1 MAINMKEFL
10 EDAQAGRAK
19 ALEIAQKEGLTPEE
33 AAQRTHVFDMTADIV
48 SKLNKQRTG
57 GKHFSIKETI
67 MTPDVVDLVPRII
80 ESKMIEAEDTQS
92 VISPFFTKIQAG
104 QTSGTVVVPIIGEL
118 QAHEVAEGGAYNDEA
133 VEINTMEYSS
143 IEIRP
148 KKIGLKVT
156 LSEEVIMD
164 SYWDIMEANLSRIGG
179 AMARYKDEWCAREFS
194 EHGHTVFN
202 NALAAQQPDAAT
214 TGLGEDA
221 MPNGT
226 LSVEDFM
233 SMCLTLMANDKTP
246 TDVIMHP
253 LCWLVFARNA
263 MVGQGLTFGAMGAM
277 NVHPFGTT
285 QGTGGFA
292 GLSNNM
298 GPQKFVLNEAQAAFN
313 LPMPINVILSPRVKF
328 DKANKTFD
336 MYVIDRNNIGAIVQR
351 EDLSVEK
358 WTNPETDI
366 RIIKAKERYGIG
378 IMDNGKG
385 IAVAKNISAL
395 PSYPRPSV
403 VRVQEA

>member
-1 MAINMKEFL
+1 MAINIKEFL
-10 EDAQAGRAK
+10 EDVNVKRSAAVETAK
-19 ALEIAQKEGLTPEE
+19 KEGLSPEQITE
-33 AAQRTHVFDMTADIV
+33 SVKKYDMMKDMV
-48 SKLNKQRTG
+48 GKLNKQNLSD
-57 GKHFSIKETI
+57 KHFSIKETI
-67 MTPDVVDLVPRII
+67 MTTDVVDLVPRII

-92 VISPFFTKIQAG
+92 VISPFFTKVQAG
-104 QTSGTVVVPIIGEL
+104 NTNGTVVVPIIGEL

-133 VEINTMEYSS
+133 VEINTLEYNS
-143 IEIRP
+143 IEVRP

-194 EHGHTVFN
+194 EHGHVVFD
-202 NALAAQQPDAAT
+202 NALAAQNPDAAT
-214 TGLGEDA
+214 TGLGEDSL
-221 MPNGT
+221 PNNT

-233 SMCLTLMANDKTP
+233 SMCLALMANDKTP

-277 NVHPFGTT
+277 NVNPFGTT

-298 GPQKFVLNEAQAAFN
+298 GPQQFVLNESQARFN

-328 DKANKTFD
+328 DKQNKTFD

-358 WTNPETDI
+358 WTNPEIDV

-385 IAVAKNISAL
+385 IAVAKNISAM
-395 PSYPRPSV
+395 PSYPRPTV
-403 VRVQEA
+403 VRVTE

>member
-1 MAINMKEFL
+1 MAINIKEFL
-10 EDAQAGRAK
+10 EDVNTKRSAAVEAAK
-19 ALEIAQKEGLTPEE
+19 KEGLSPEKITE
-33 AAQRTHVFDMTADIV
+33 SVKKYDMMKDMV
-48 SKLNKQRTG
+48 GKLNKQNLSD
-57 GKHFSIKETI
+57 KHFSIKETI
-67 MTPDVVDLVPRII
+67 MTTDVVDLVPRII

-92 VISPFFTKIQAG
+92 VISPFFTKVQAG
-104 QTSGTVVVPIIGEL
+104 NTNGTVVVPIIGEL

-133 VEINTMEYSS
+133 VEINTLEYNS
-143 IEIRP
+143 IEVRP

-194 EHGHTVFN
+194 EHGHVVFD
-202 NALAAQQPDAAT
+202 NALAAQNPDAAT
-214 TGLGEDA
+214 TGLGEDSL
-221 MPNGT
+221 PNNT

-233 SMCLTLMANDKTP
+233 SMCLALMANDKTP

-263 MVGQGLTFGAMGAM
+263 MVGQGLTFGALGAM
-277 NVHPFGTT
+277 NVNPFGTT

-298 GPQKFVLNEAQAAFN
+298 GPQQFVLNESQARFN

-328 DKANKTFD
+328 DKQNKTFD

-358 WTNPETDI
+358 WTNPEIDV

-385 IAVAKNISAL
+385 IAVAKNISAM
-395 PSYPRPSV
+395 PSYPRPTV
-403 VRVQEA
+403 VRVTE

>member
-1 MAINMKEFL
+1 MAINIKEFL
-10 EDAQAGRAK
+10 EDVNTKRSAAVEAAK
-19 ALEIAQKEGLTPEE
+19 KEGLSPEKITE
-33 AAQRTHVFDMTADIV
+33 SVKKYDMMKDMV
-48 SKLNKQRTG
+48 GKLNKQNLSD
-57 GKHFSIKETI
+57 KHFSIKETI
-67 MTPDVVDLVPRII
+67 MTTDVVDLVPRII

-92 VISPFFTKIQAG
+92 VMSPFFSKVQAG
-104 QTSGTVVVPIIGEL
+104 NTNGTVVVPIIGEL
-118 QAHEVAEGGAYNDEA
+118 QAHEVADVGAYNDEA
-133 VEINTMEYSS
+133 VEINTLEYNS
-143 IEIRP
+143 IEVRP

-194 EHGHTVFN
+194 EHGHVVFD
-202 NALAAQQPDAAT
+202 NALAAQNPDAAT
-214 TGLGEDA
+214 TGLGEDSL
-221 MPNGT
+221 PNNT

-233 SMCLTLMANDKTP
+233 SMCLALMANDKTP

-277 NVHPFGTT
+277 NVNPFGTT

-298 GPQKFVLNEAQAAFN
+298 GPQQFVLNESQARFN

-328 DKANKTFD
+328 DKQNKTFD

-358 WTNPETDI
+358 WTNPEIDV

-385 IAVAKNISAL
+385 IAVAKNISAM
-395 PSYPRPSV
+395 PSYPRPTV
-403 VRVQEA
+403 VRVTE

>member
-1 MAINMKEFL
+1 MAINIKEFL
-10 EDAQAGRAK
+10 EDVNTKRSAAVEAAK
-19 ALEIAQKEGLTPEE
+19 KEGLSPEKITE
-33 AAQRTHVFDMTADIV
+33 SVKKYDMMKDMV
-48 SKLNKQRTG
+48 GKLNKQNLSD
-57 GKHFSIKETI
+57 KHFSIKETI
-67 MTPDVVDLVPRII
+67 MITDVVDLVPRII

-92 VISPFFTKIQAG
+92 VISPFFTKVQAG
-104 QTSGTVVVPIIGEL
+104 NTNGTVVVPIIGEL
-118 QAHEVAEGGAYNDEA
+118 QAHEVAEGGAYNEEA
-133 VEINTMEYSS
+133 VEINTLEYNS
-143 IEIRP
+143 IEVRP

-194 EHGHTVFN
+194 EHGHVVFD
-202 NALAAQQPDAAT
+202 NALAAQNPDAAT
-214 TGLGEDA
+214 TGLGEDSL
-221 MPNGT
+221 PNNT

-233 SMCLTLMANDKTP
+233 SMCLALMANDKTP

-277 NVHPFGTT
+277 NVNPFGTT

-298 GPQKFVLNEAQAAFN
+298 GPQQFVLNESQARFN

-328 DKANKTFD
+328 DKQNKTFD

-358 WTNPETDI
+358 WTNPEIDV

-385 IAVAKNISAL
+385 IAVAKNISAM
-395 PSYPRPSV
+395 PSYPRPTV
-403 VRVQEA
+403 VRVTE

>member
-1 MAINMKEFL
+1 MAINIKEFL
-10 EDAQAGRAK
+10 EDVNTKRSAAVEAAK
-19 ALEIAQKEGLTPEE
+19 KEGLSPEKITE
-33 AAQRTHVFDMTADIV
+33 SVKKYDMMKDMV
-48 SKLNKQRTG
+48 GKLNKQNLSD
-57 GKHFSIKETI
+57 KHFSIKETI
-67 MTPDVVDLVPRII
+67 MTTDVVDLVPRII

-92 VISPFFTKIQAG
+92 VISPFFTKVQAG
-104 QTSGTVVVPIIGEL
+104 NTNGTVVVPIIGEL

-133 VEINTMEYSS
+133 VEINTLEYNS
-143 IEIRP
+143 IEVRP

-194 EHGHTVFN
+194 EHGHVVFD
-202 NALAAQQPDAAT
+202 NALAAQNPDAAT
-214 TGLGEDA
+214 TGLGEDSL
-221 MPNGT
+221 PNNT

-233 SMCLTLMANDKTP
+233 SMCLALMANDKTP

-277 NVHPFGTT
+277 NVNPFGTT
-285 QGTGGFA
+285 QGTAGFA

-298 GPQKFVLNEAQAAFN
+298 GPQQFVLNESQARFN

-328 DKANKTFD
+328 DKQNKTFD

-358 WTNPETDI
+358 WTNPEIDV

-385 IAVAKNISAL
+385 IAVAKNISAM
-395 PSYPRPSV
+395 PSYPRPTV
-403 VRVQEA
+403 VRVTE

>member
-1 MAINMKEFL
+1 MAINIKEFL
-10 EDAQAGRAK
+10 EDVNTKRSAAVEAAK
-19 ALEIAQKEGLTPEE
+19 KEGLSPEKITE
-33 AAQRTHVFDMTADIV
+33 SVKKYDMMKDMV
-48 SKLNKQRTG
+48 GKLNKQNLSD
-57 GKHFSIKETI
+57 KHFSIKETI
-67 MTPDVVDLVPRII
+67 MTTDVVDLVPRII

-92 VISPFFTKIQAG
+92 VISPFFTKVQAG
-104 QTSGTVVVPIIGEL
+104 NTNGTVVVPIIGEL

-133 VEINTMEYSS
+133 VEINTLEYNS
-143 IEIRP
+143 IEVRP

-194 EHGHTVFN
+194 EHGHVVFD
-202 NALAAQQPDAAT
+202 NALAAQNPDAAT
-214 TGLGEDA
+214 TGLGEDSL
-221 MPNGT
+221 PNNT

-233 SMCLTLMANDKTP
+233 SMCLALMANDKTP

-277 NVHPFGTT
+277 NVNPFGTT

-298 GPQKFVLNEAQAAFN
+298 GPQQFVLNESQARFN
-313 LPMPINVILSPRVKF
+313 LPIPINVILSPRVKF
-328 DKANKTFD
+328 DKQNKTFD

-358 WTNPETDI
+358 WTNPEIDV

-385 IAVAKNISAL
+385 IAVAKNISAM
-395 PSYPRPSV
+395 PSYPRPTV
-403 VRVQEA
+403 VRVTE

>member
-1 MAINMKEFL
+1 MAINIKEFL
-10 EDAQAGRAK
+10 EDVNTKRSAAVEAAK
-19 ALEIAQKEGLTPEE
+19 KEGLSPEKITE
-33 AAQRTHVFDMTADIV
+33 SVKKYDMMKDMV
-48 SKLNKQRTG
+48 GKLNKQNLSD
-57 GKHFSIKETI
+57 KHFSIKETI
-67 MTPDVVDLVPRII
+67 MTTDVVDLVPRII

-92 VISPFFTKIQAG
+92 VISPFFTKVQAG
-104 QTSGTVVVPIIGEL
+104 NTNGTVVVPIIGEL
-118 QAHEVAEGGAYNDEA
+118 QAHEVAEGGTYNDEA
-133 VEINTMEYSS
+133 VEINTLEYNS
-143 IEIRP
+143 IEVRP

-194 EHGHTVFN
+194 EHGHVVFD
-202 NALAAQQPDAAT
+202 NALAAQNPDAAT
-214 TGLGEDA
+214 TGLGEDSL
-221 MPNGT
+221 PNNT

-233 SMCLTLMANDKTP
+233 SMCLALMANDKTP

-263 MVGQGLTFGAMGAM
+263 MVGQGLTFGAMGAR
-277 NVHPFGTT
+277 NVNPFGTT

-298 GPQKFVLNEAQAAFN
+298 GPQQFVLNESQARFN

-328 DKANKTFD
+328 DKQNKTFD

-358 WTNPETDI
+358 WTNPEIDV

-385 IAVAKNISAL
+385 IAVAKNISAM
-395 PSYPRPSV
+395 PSYPRPTV
-403 VRVQEA
+403 VRVTE

>member
-1 MAINMKEFL
+1 MAINIKEFL
-10 EDAQAGRAK
+10 EDVNVKRSAAV
-19 ALEIAQKEGLTPEE
+19 EIAKKEGLSPEQITE
-33 AAQRTHVFDMTADIV
+33 SVKKYDMMKDMV
-48 SKLNKQRTG
+48 GKLNKQNLSD
-57 GKHFSIKETI
+57 KHFSIKETI
-67 MTPDVVDLVPRII
+67 MTTDVVDLVPRII

-92 VISPFFTKIQAG
+92 VISPFFTKVQAG
-104 QTSGTVVVPIIGEL
+104 NTNGTVVVPIIGEL

-133 VEINTMEYSS
+133 VEINTLEYNS
-143 IEIRP
+143 IEVRP

-194 EHGHTVFN
+194 EHGHIVFD
-202 NALAAQQPDAAT
+202 NALASQNPDAAT
-214 TGLGEDA
+214 TGLGEDSL
-221 MPNGT
+221 PNNT

-233 SMCLTLMANDKTP
+233 SMCLALMANDKTP

-277 NVHPFGTT
+277 NVNPFGTT

-298 GPQKFVLNEAQAAFN
+298 GPQQFVLNESQARFN

-358 WTNPETDI
+358 WTNPEIDV

-385 IAVAKNISAL
+385 IAVAKNISAM
-395 PSYPRPSV
+395 PSYPRPTV
-403 VRVQEA
+403 VRVTE

>member
-1 MAINMKEFL
+1 MAINIKEFL
-10 EDAQAGRAK
+10 EDVNTKRSAAVEAAK
-19 ALEIAQKEGLTPEE
+19 KEGLSPEKITE
-33 AAQRTHVFDMTADIV
+33 SVKKYDMMKDMV
-48 SKLNKQRTG
+48 GKLNKQNLSD
-57 GKHFSIKETI
+57 KHFSIKETI
-67 MTPDVVDLVPRII
+67 MTTDVVDLVPRII

-92 VISPFFTKIQAG
+92 VISPFFTKVQAG
-104 QTSGTVVVPIIGEL
+104 NTNGTVVVPIIGEL

-133 VEINTMEYSS
+133 IEINTLEYNS
-143 IEIRP
+143 IEVRP

-194 EHGHTVFN
+194 EHGNVVFDN
-202 NALAAQQPDAAT
+202 VLAAQKPDAAT
-214 TGLGEDA
+214 TGLGEDSL
-221 MPNGT
+221 PNNT

-233 SMCLTLMANDKTP
+233 SMCLALMANDKTP

-277 NVHPFGTT
+277 NVNPFGTT

-298 GPQKFVLNEAQAAFN
+298 GPQQFVLDESQARFN

-328 DKANKTFD
+328 DKQNQTFD

-358 WTNPETDI
+358 WTNPEIDV

-385 IAVAKNISAL
+385 IAVAKNISAM
-395 PSYPRPSV
+395 PSYPRPTV
-403 VRVQEA
+403 VRVTE

>member
-1 MAINMKEFL
+1 MAINIKEFL
-10 EDAQAGRAK
+10 EDVNTKRSAAVEAAK
-19 ALEIAQKEGLTPEE
+19 KEGLSPEKITE
-33 AAQRTHVFDMTADIV
+33 SVRKYDMMKDMV
-48 SKLNKQRTG
+48 GKLNKQNLSD
-57 GKHFSIKETI
+57 KHFSIKETI
-67 MTPDVVDLVPRII
+67 MTTDVVDLVPRII

-92 VISPFFTKIQAG
+92 VISPFFTKVQAG
-104 QTSGTVVVPIIGEL
+104 NTNGTVVVPIIGEL

-133 VEINTMEYSS
+133 VEINTLEYNS
-143 IEIRP
+143 IEVRP

-194 EHGHTVFN
+194 EHGHIVFD
-202 NALAAQQPDAAT
+202 NALAAQNPDAAT
-214 TGLGEDA
+214 TGLGEDSL
-221 MPNGT
+221 PNNT

-233 SMCLTLMANDKTP
+233 SMCLALMANDKTP

-277 NVHPFGTT
+277 NVNPFGTT

-298 GPQKFVLNEAQAAFN
+298 GPQQFVLNESQARFN

-328 DKANKTFD
+328 DKQNKTFD

-358 WTNPETDI
+358 WTNPEIDV

-385 IAVAKNISAL
+385 IAVAKNISAM
-395 PSYPRPSV
+395 PSYPRPTV
-403 VRVQEA
+403 VRVTE

>member
-1 MAINMKEFL
+1 MAINIKEFL
-10 EDAQAGRAK
+10 EDVNTKRSAAVEAAK
-19 ALEIAQKEGLTPEE
+19 KEGLSPEKITE
-33 AAQRTHVFDMTADIV
+33 SVKKYDMMKDMV
-48 SKLNKQRTG
+48 GKLNKQNLSD
-57 GKHFSIKETI
+57 KHFSIKETI
-67 MTPDVVDLVPRII
+67 MTTDVVDLVPRII

-92 VISPFFTKIQAG
+92 VISPFFTKVQAG
-104 QTSGTVVVPIIGEL
+104 NTNGTVVVPIIGEL

-133 VEINTMEYSS
+133 VEINTLEYNS
-143 IEIRP
+143 IEVRP

-194 EHGHTVFN
+194 EHGHVVFDN
-202 NALAAQQPDAAT
+202 VLAAQNPDAAT
-214 TGLGEDA
+214 TGLGEDSL
-221 MPNGT
+221 PNNT

-233 SMCLTLMANDKTP
+233 SMCLALMANDKTP

-277 NVHPFGTT
+277 NVNPFGTT

-298 GPQKFVLNEAQAAFN
+298 GPQQFVLNESQARFN

-328 DKANKTFD
+328 DKQNKTFD

-358 WTNPETDI
+358 WTNPEIDV

-385 IAVAKNISAL
+385 IAVAKNISAM
-395 PSYPRPSV
+395 PSYPRPTV
-403 VRVQEA
+403 VRVTE

>member
-1 MAINMKEFL
+1 MAINIKEFL
-10 EDAQAGRAK
+10 EDVNTKRSAAVEAAK
-19 ALEIAQKEGLTPEE
+19 KEGLSPEKITE
-33 AAQRTHVFDMTADIV
+33 SVKKYDMMKDMV
-48 SKLNKQRTG
+48 GKLNKQNLSD
-57 GKHFSIKETI
+57 KHFSIKETI
-67 MTPDVVDLVPRII
+67 MSTDIVDLVPRII

-92 VISPFFTKIQAG
+92 VISPFFTKVQAG
-104 QTSGTVVVPIIGEL
+104 NTNGTVVVPIIGEL

-133 VEINTMEYSS
+133 VEINTLEYNS

-194 EHGHTVFN
+194 EHGHVVFD
-202 NALAAQQPDAAT
+202 NALAAQNPDAAT
-214 TGLGEDA
+214 TGLGEDSL
-221 MPNGT
+221 PNNT

-233 SMCLTLMANDKTP
+233 SMCLALMANDKTP

-277 NVHPFGTT
+277 NVNPFGTT

-298 GPQKFVLNEAQAAFN
+298 GPQQFVLNESQARFN
-313 LPMPINVILSPRVKF
+313 LPMPINIILSPRVKF
-328 DKANKTFD
+328 DKQNKTFD

-351 EDLSVEK
+351 EDLSLEK
-358 WTNPETDI
+358 WTNPEIDV

-385 IAVAKNISAL
+385 IAVAKNISAM
-395 PSYPRPSV
+395 PSYPRPTV
-403 VRVQEA
+403 VRVTE

>member
-1 MAINMKEFL
+1 MAINIKEFL
-10 EDAQAGRAK
+10 EDVNTKRSAAVEAAK
-19 ALEIAQKEGLTPEE
+19 KEGLSPEKITE
-33 AAQRTHVFDMTADIV
+33 SVKKYDMMKDMV
-48 SKLNKQRTG
+48 GKLNKQNLSD
-57 GKHFSIKETI
+57 KHFSIKETI
-67 MTPDVVDLVPRII
+67 MTTDVVNLVPRII

-92 VISPFFTKIQAG
+92 VISPFFTKVQAG
-104 QTSGTVVVPIIGEL
+104 NTNGTVVVPIIGEL

-133 VEINTMEYSS
+133 VEINTLEYNS
-143 IEIRP
+143 IEVRP

-179 AMARYKDEWCAREFS
+179 DMARYKDEGCARECT
-194 EHGHTVFN
+194 EHGHVVFD
-202 NALAAQQPDAAT
+202 NALAAQNPDAAT
-214 TGLGEDA
+214 TGLGEDSL
-221 MPNGT
+221 PNNT

-233 SMCLTLMANDKTP
+233 SMCLALMANDKTP

-277 NVHPFGTT
+277 NVNPFGTT

-298 GPQKFVLNEAQAAFN
+298 GPQQFVLNESQARFN

-328 DKANKTFD
+328 DKQNKTFD

-358 WTNPETDI
+358 WTNPEIDV

-385 IAVAKNISAL
+385 IAVAKNISAM
-395 PSYPRPSV
+395 PSYPRPTV
-403 VRVQEA
+403 VRVTE

>member
-1 MAINMKEFL
+1 MAINIKEFL
-10 EDAQAGRAK
+10 EDVNTKRSAAVEAAK
-19 ALEIAQKEGLTPEE
+19 KEGLSPEKITE
-33 AAQRTHVFDMTADIV
+33 SVKKYDMMKDMV
-48 SKLNKQRTG
+48 GKLNKQNLSD
-57 GKHFSIKETI
+57 KHFSIKETI
-67 MTPDVVDLVPRII
+67 MTTDVVDLVPRII

-92 VISPFFTKIQAG
+92 VISPFFTKVQAG
-104 QTSGTVVVPIIGEL
+104 NTNGTVVVPIIGEL

-133 VEINTMEYSS
+133 VEINTLEYNS
-143 IEIRP
+143 IEVRP

-194 EHGHTVFN
+194 EHGHVVFD
-202 NALAAQQPDAAT
+202 NALAAQNPDAVT
-214 TGLGEDA
+214 TGLGEDSL
-221 MPNGT
+221 PNNT

-233 SMCLTLMANDKTP
+233 SMCLALMANDKTP

-277 NVHPFGTT
+277 NVNPFGTT

-298 GPQKFVLNEAQAAFN
+298 GPQQFVLNESQARFN

-328 DKANKTFD
+328 DKQNKTFD

-358 WTNPETDI
+358 WTNPEIDV

-385 IAVAKNISAL
+385 IAVAKNISAM
-395 PSYPRPSV
+395 PSYPRPTV
-403 VRVQEA
+403 VRVTE

>member
-1 MAINMKEFL
+1 MAINIKEFL
-10 EDAQAGRAK
+10 EDVNTKRSAAVEAAK
-19 ALEIAQKEGLTPEE
+19 KEGLSPEKITE
-33 AAQRTHVFDMTADIV
+33 SVRKYDMMKDMV
-48 SKLNKQRTG
+48 GKLNKQNLSD
-57 GKHFSIKETI
+57 KHFSIKETI
-67 MTPDVVDLVPRII
+67 MTTDVVDLVPRII

-92 VISPFFTKIQAG
+92 VISPFFTKVQAG
-104 QTSGTVVVPIIGEL
+104 NTNGTVVVPIIGEL

-133 VEINTMEYSS
+133 VEINTLEYNS
-143 IEIRP
+143 IEVRP

-194 EHGHTVFN
+194 EHGHIVFD
-202 NALAAQQPDAAT
+202 NALAAQNPDAAT
-214 TGLGEDA
+214 TGLGEDSL
-221 MPNGT
+221 PNNT

-233 SMCLTLMANDKTP
+233 SMCLALMANDKTP

-277 NVHPFGTT
+277 NVNPFGTT

-298 GPQKFVLNEAQAAFN
+298 GPQQFVLNESQARFN

-328 DKANKTFD
+328 DKQNKTFD

-358 WTNPETDI
+358 WTNPEIDV

-385 IAVAKNISAL
+385 IAVAKNISAM
-395 PSYPRPSV
+395 PSFPRPTV
-403 VRVQEA
+403 VRVTE

>member
-1 MAINMKEFL
+1 MAINIKEFL
-10 EDAQAGRAK
+10 EDINTKRSAAVEAAK
-19 ALEIAQKEGLTPEE
+19 KEGLSPEKITE
-33 AAQRTHVFDMTADIV
+33 SVKKYDMMKDMV
-48 SKLNKQRTG
+48 GKLNKQNLSD
-57 GKHFSIKETI
+57 KHFSIKETI
-67 MTPDVVDLVPRII
+67 MTTDVVDLVRRVI

-92 VISPFFTKIQAG
+92 VISPFFTKVQAG
-104 QTSGTVVVPIIGEL
+104 NTNGTVVVPIIGEL

-133 VEINTMEYSS
+133 VEINTLEYNS
-143 IEIRP
+143 IEVRP

-194 EHGHTVFN
+194 EHGHVVFD
-202 NALAAQQPDAAT
+202 NALAAQNPDAAT
-214 TGLGEDA
+214 TGLGEDSL
-221 MPNGT
+221 PNNT

-233 SMCLTLMANDKTP
+233 SMCLALMANDKTP

-277 NVHPFGTT
+277 NVNPFGTT

-298 GPQKFVLNEAQAAFN
+298 GPQRFVLNESQARFN

-328 DKANKTFD
+328 DKQNKTFD

-358 WTNPETDI
+358 WTNPEIDV
-366 RIIKAKERYGIG
+366 RIIKAKERYGVG

-385 IAVAKNISAL
+385 IAVAKNISAM
-395 PSYPRPSV
+395 PSYPRPTV
-403 VRVQEA
+403 VRVTE

>member
-1 MAINMKEFL
+1 MAINIKEFL
-10 EDAQAGRAK
+10 EDVNTKRSAAVEAAK
-19 ALEIAQKEGLTPEE
+19 KEGLSPEKITE
-33 AAQRTHVFDMTADIV
+33 SVKKYDMMKDMV
-48 SKLNKQRTG
+48 GKLNKQNLSD
-57 GKHFSIKETI
+57 KHFSIKETI
-67 MTPDVVDLVPRII
+67 MTTDVVDLVPRII

-92 VISPFFTKIQAG
+92 VISPFFTKVQAG
-104 QTSGTVVVPIIGEL
+104 NTNGTVVVPIIGEL

-133 VEINTMEYSS
+133 VEINTLEYNS
-143 IEIRP
+143 IEVRP

-194 EHGHTVFN
+194 EHGHIVFD
-202 NALAAQQPDAAT
+202 NALAAQDPDAAT
-214 TGLGEDA
+214 TGLGEDSL
-221 MPNGT
+221 PNNT

-233 SMCLTLMANDKTP
+233 SMCLALMANDKTP

-277 NVHPFGTT
+277 NVNPFGTT

-298 GPQKFVLNEAQAAFN
+298 GPQQFVLNESQARFN

-328 DKANKTFD
+328 DKQNKTFD

-358 WTNPETDI
+358 WTNPEIDV

-385 IAVAKNISAL
+385 IAVAKNISAM
-395 PSYPRPSV
+395 PSYPRPTV
-403 VRVQEA
+403 VRVTE

>member
-1 MAINMKEFL
+1 MAINIKEFL
-10 EDAQAGRAK
+10 EDVNTKRSAAVEAAK
-19 ALEIAQKEGLTPEE
+19 KEGLSPEKITE
-33 AAQRTHVFDMTADIV
+33 SVKKYDMMKDMV
-48 SKLNKQRTG
+48 GKLNKQNLSD
-57 GKHFSIKETI
+57 KHFSIKETI
-67 MTPDVVDLVPRII
+67 MTTDVVDLVPRII

-92 VISPFFTKIQAG
+92 VISPFFTKVQAG
-104 QTSGTVVVPIIGEL
+104 NTNGTVVVPIIGEL

-133 VEINTMEYSS
+133 VEINTLEYNS
-143 IEIRP
+143 IEVRP

-194 EHGHTVFN
+194 EHGHVVFD
-202 NALAAQQPDAAT
+202 NALAAQNPHAAT
-214 TGLGEDA
+214 TGLGEDSL
-221 MPNGT
+221 PNNT

-233 SMCLTLMANDKTP
+233 SMCLALMANDKTP

-277 NVHPFGTT
+277 NVNPFGTT

-298 GPQKFVLNEAQAAFN
+298 GPQQFVLNESQARFN

-328 DKANKTFD
+328 DKQNKTFD

-358 WTNPETDI
+358 WTNPEIDV

-385 IAVAKNISAL
+385 IAVAKNISAM
-395 PSYPRPSV
+395 PSYPRPTV
-403 VRVQEA
+403 VRVTE

>member
-1 MAINMKEFL
+1 MAINIKEFL
-10 EDAQAGRAK
+10 EDVNTKRSAAVEAAK
-19 ALEIAQKEGLTPEE
+19 KEGLSPEKITE
-33 AAQRTHVFDMTADIV
+33 SVKKYDMMKDMV
-48 SKLNKQRTG
+48 GKLNKQNLSD
-57 GKHFSIKETI
+57 KHFSIKETI
-67 MTPDVVDLVPRII
+67 MTTDVVDLVPRII

-92 VISPFFTKIQAG
+92 VISPFFTKVQAG
-104 QTSGTVVVPIIGEL
+104 NTNGTVVVPIIGEL

-133 VEINTMEYSS
+133 VEINTLEYNS
-143 IEIRP
+143 IEVRP

-194 EHGHTVFN
+194 EHGHIVFD
-202 NALAAQQPDAAT
+202 NALAAQNPDAAT
-214 TGLGEDA
+214 TGLGEDSL
-221 MPNGT
+221 PNNT

-233 SMCLTLMANDKTP
+233 SMCLALMANDKTP

-277 NVHPFGTT
+277 NVNPFGTT

-298 GPQKFVLNEAQAAFN
+298 GPQQFVLNESQARFN

-328 DKANKTFD
+328 DKQNKTFD

-358 WTNPETDI
+358 WTNPEIDV

-385 IAVAKNISAL
+385 IAVAKNISAM
-395 PSYPRPSV
+395 PSYPRPTV
-403 VRVQEA
+403 VRVTE

>member
-1 MAINMKEFL
+1 MAINIKEFL
-10 EDAQAGRAK
+10 EDVNTKRSAAVEAAK
-19 ALEIAQKEGLTPEE
+19 KEGLSPEKITE
-33 AAQRTHVFDMTADIV
+33 SVKKYDMMKDMV
-48 SKLNKQRTG
+48 GKLNKQNLSN
-57 GKHFSIKETI
+57 KHFSIKETI
-67 MTPDVVDLVPRII
+67 MTTDVVDLVPRII

-92 VISPFFTKIQAG
+92 VISPFFTKVQAG
-104 QTSGTVVVPIIGEL
+104 NTNGTVVVPIIGEL

-133 VEINTMEYSS
+133 VEINTLEYNS
-143 IEIRP
+143 IEVRP

-194 EHGHTVFN
+194 EHGHVVFD
-202 NALAAQQPDAAT
+202 NALAAQNPDAAT
-214 TGLGEDA
+214 TGLGEDSL
-221 MPNGT
+221 PNNT

-233 SMCLTLMANDKTP
+233 SMCLALMANDKTP

-277 NVHPFGTT
+277 NVNPFGTT

-298 GPQKFVLNEAQAAFN
+298 GPQQFVLNESQARFN

-328 DKANKTFD
+328 DKQNKTFD

-358 WTNPETDI
+358 WTNPEIDV

-385 IAVAKNISAL
+385 IAVAKNISAM
-395 PSYPRPSV
+395 PSYPRPTV
-403 VRVQEA
+403 VRVTE

>member
-1 MAINMKEFL
+1 MAINIKEFL
-10 EDAQAGRAK
+10 EDVNTKRSAAVEAAK
-19 ALEIAQKEGLTPEE
+19 KEGLSPEKITE
-33 AAQRTHVFDMTADIV
+33 SVKKYDMMKDMV
-48 SKLNKQRTG
+48 GKLNKQNLSD
-57 GKHFSIKETI
+57 KHFSIKETI
-67 MTPDVVDLVPRII
+67 MTTDVVDLVPRII

-92 VISPFFTKIQAG
+92 VISPFFTKVQAG
-104 QTSGTVVVPIIGEL
+104 NTNGTVVVPIIGEL

-133 VEINTMEYSS
+133 VEINTLEYNS
-143 IEIRP
+143 IEVRP

-194 EHGHTVFN
+194 EHGHVVFD
-202 NALAAQQPDAAT
+202 NALAAQNPDAAT
-214 TGLGEDA
+214 TGLGEDSL
-221 MPNGT
+221 PNNT

-233 SMCLTLMANDKTP
+233 SMCLALMANDKTP

-277 NVHPFGTT
+277 NVNPFGTT

-298 GPQKFVLNEAQAAFN
+298 GPQQFVLNESQARFN

-358 WTNPETDI
+358 WTNPEIDV

-385 IAVAKNISAL
+385 IAVAKNISAM
-395 PSYPRPSV
+395 PSYPRPTV
-403 VRVQEA
+403 VRVTE

>member
-1 MAINMKEFL
+1 MAINIKEFL
-10 EDAQAGRAK
+10 EDVNTKRSAAVEAAK
-19 ALEIAQKEGLTPEE
+19 KEGLSPEKITE
-33 AAQRTHVFDMTADIV
+33 SVKKYDMMKDMV
-48 SKLNKQRTG
+48 GKLNKQNLSD
-57 GKHFSIKETI
+57 KHFSIKETI
-67 MTPDVVDLVPRII
+67 MTTDVVDLVPRII

-92 VISPFFTKIQAG
+92 VISPFFTKVQAG
-104 QTSGTVVVPIIGEL
+104 NTNGTVVVPIIGEL

-133 VEINTMEYSS
+133 VEINTLEYNS
-143 IEIRP
+143 IEVRP

-194 EHGHTVFN
+194 EHGHVVFD
-202 NALAAQQPDAAT
+202 NALAAQNPDAAT
-214 TGLGEDA
+214 TGLGEDSL
-221 MPNGT
+221 PNNT

-233 SMCLTLMANDKTP
+233 SMCLALMANDKTP

-263 MVGQGLTFGAMGAM
+263 MVGQGLTFGAMGGM
-277 NVHPFGTT
+277 NVNPFGTT

-298 GPQKFVLNEAQAAFN
+298 GPQQFVLNESQARFN

-328 DKANKTFD
+328 DKQNKTFD

-358 WTNPETDI
+358 WTNPEIDV

-385 IAVAKNISAL
+385 IAVAKNISAM
-395 PSYPRPSV
+395 PSYPRPTV
-403 VRVQEA
+403 VRVTE

>member
-1 MAINMKEFL
+1 MAINIKEFL
-10 EDAQAGRAK
+10 EDVNTKRSAAVEAAK
-19 ALEIAQKEGLTPEE
+19 KEGLSLEKITES
-33 AAQRTHVFDMTADIV
+33 VKKYDMMKDMV
-48 SKLNKQRTG
+48 GKLNKQNLSD
-57 GKHFSIKETI
+57 KHFSIKETI
-67 MTPDVVDLVPRII
+67 MTTDVVDLVPRII

-92 VISPFFTKIQAG
+92 VISPFFTKVQAG
-104 QTSGTVVVPIIGEL
+104 NTNGTVVVPIIGEL

-133 VEINTMEYSS
+133 VEINTLEYNS
-143 IEIRP
+143 IEVRP

-194 EHGHTVFN
+194 EHGHVVFD
-202 NALAAQQPDAAT
+202 NALAAQNPDAAT
-214 TGLGEDA
+214 TGLGEDSL
-221 MPNGT
+221 PNNT

-233 SMCLTLMANDKTP
+233 SMCLALMANDKTP

-277 NVHPFGTT
+277 NVNPFGTT

-298 GPQKFVLNEAQAAFN
+298 GPQQFVLNESQARFN

-328 DKANKTFD
+328 DKQNKTFD

-358 WTNPETDI
+358 WTNPEIDV

-385 IAVAKNISAL
+385 IAVAKNISAM
-395 PSYPRPSV
+395 PSYPRPTV
-403 VRVQEA
+403 VRVTE

>member
-1 MAINMKEFL
+1 MAINIKEFL
-10 EDAQAGRAK
+10 EDVNTKRSAAVEAAK
-19 ALEIAQKEGLTPEE
+19 KEGLSPEKITE
-33 AAQRTHVFDMTADIV
+33 SVKKYDMMKDMV
-48 SKLNKQRTG
+48 GKLNKQNLSD
-57 GKHFSIKETI
+57 KHFSIKETI
-67 MTPDVVDLVPRII
+67 MTTDVVDLVPRII

-92 VISPFFTKIQAG
+92 VISPFFTKVQAG
-104 QTSGTVVVPIIGEL
+104 NTNGTVVVPIIGEL

-133 VEINTMEYSS
+133 VEINTLEYNS
-143 IEIRP
+143 IEVRP

-179 AMARYKDEWCAREFS
+179 AMARYKDEWCAREF
-194 EHGHTVFN
+194 EHGHVVFD
-202 NALAAQQPDAAT
+202 NALAAQNPDAAT
-214 TGLGEDA
+214 TGLGEDSL
-221 MPNGT
+221 PNNT

-233 SMCLTLMANDKTP
+233 SMCLALMANDKTP

-277 NVHPFGTT
+277 NVNPFGTT

-298 GPQKFVLNEAQAAFN
+298 GPQQFVLNESQARFN

-328 DKANKTFD
+328 DKQNKTFD

-358 WTNPETDI
+358 WTNPEIDV

-385 IAVAKNISAL
+385 IAVAKNISAM
-395 PSYPRPSV
+395 PSYPRPTV
-403 VRVQEA
+403 VRVTE

>member
-1 MAINMKEFL
+1 MAINIKEFL
-10 EDAQAGRAK
+10 EDVNTKRSAAVEAAK
-19 ALEIAQKEGLTPEE
+19 KEGLSLEKITES
-33 AAQRTHVFDMTADIV
+33 VKKYDMMKDMV
-48 SKLNKQRTG
+48 GKLNKQNLSD
-57 GKHFSIKETI
+57 KHFSIKETI
-67 MTPDVVDLVPRII
+67 MTTDVVDLVPRII

-92 VISPFFTKIQAG
+92 VISPFFTKVQAG
-104 QTSGTVVVPIIGEL
+104 NTNGTVVVPIIGEL

-133 VEINTMEYSS
+133 VEINTLEYNS
-143 IEIRP
+143 IEVRP

-194 EHGHTVFN
+194 EHGHVVFD
-202 NALAAQQPDAAT
+202 NALAAQNSDAAT
-214 TGLGEDA
+214 TGLGEDSL
-221 MPNGT
+221 PNNT

-233 SMCLTLMANDKTP
+233 SMCLALMANDKTP

-277 NVHPFGTT
+277 NVNPFGTT

-298 GPQKFVLNEAQAAFN
+298 GPQQFVLNESQARFN

-328 DKANKTFD
+328 DKQNKTFD

-358 WTNPETDI
+358 WTNPEIDV

-385 IAVAKNISAL
+385 IAVAKNISAM
-395 PSYPRPSV
+395 PSYPRPTV
-403 VRVQEA
+403 VRVTE

>member
-1 MAINMKEFL
+1 MAINIKEFL
-10 EDAQAGRAK
+10 EDVNVKRSAAVETAK
-19 ALEIAQKEGLTPEE
+19 KEGLSPEQITE
-33 AAQRTHVFDMTADIV
+33 SVKKYDMMKDMV
-48 SKLNKQRTG
+48 GKLNKQNLSD
-57 GKHFSIKETI
+57 KHFSIKETI
-67 MTPDVVDLVPRII
+67 MTTDVVDLVPRII

-92 VISPFFTKIQAG
+92 VISPFFTKVQAG
-104 QTSGTVVVPIIGEL
+104 NTNGTVVVPIIGEL

-133 VEINTMEYSS
+133 VEINTLEYNS
-143 IEIRP
+143 IEVRP

-194 EHGHTVFN
+194 EHGHIVFD
-202 NALAAQQPDAAT
+202 NALAAQNPDAAT
-214 TGLGEDA
+214 TGLGEDSL
-221 MPNGT
+221 PNNT

-233 SMCLTLMANDKTP
+233 SMCLALMANDKTP

-277 NVHPFGTT
+277 NVNPFGTT

-298 GPQKFVLNEAQAAFN
+298 GPQQFVLNESQARFN

-358 WTNPETDI
+358 WTNPEIDV

-385 IAVAKNISAL
+385 IAVAKNISAM
-395 PSYPRPSV
+395 PSYPRPTV
-403 VRVQEA
+403 VRVTE

>member
-1 MAINMKEFL
+1 MAINIKEFL
-10 EDAQAGRAK
+10 EDVNTKRSAAVEAAK
-19 ALEIAQKEGLTPEE
+19 KEGLSPEKITE
-33 AAQRTHVFDMTADIV
+33 SVKKYDMMKDMV
-48 SKLNKQRTG
+48 GKLNKQNLSD
-57 GKHFSIKETI
+57 KHFSIKETI
-67 MTPDVVDLVPRII
+67 MTTDVVDLVPRII

-92 VISPFFTKIQAG
+92 VISPFFTKVQAG
-104 QTSGTVVVPIIGEL
+104 NTNGTVVVPIIGEL

-133 VEINTMEYSS
+133 AEINTLEYNS
-143 IEIRP
+143 IEVRP

-164 SYWDIMEANLSRIGG
+164 SYWDIMEANLSRVGG

-194 EHGHTVFN
+194 EHGHVVFD
-202 NALAAQQPDAAT
+202 NALAAQNPDAAT
-214 TGLGEDA
+214 TGLGEDSL
-221 MPNGT
+221 PNNT

-233 SMCLTLMANDKTP
+233 SMCLALMANDKTP

-277 NVHPFGTT
+277 NVNPFGTT

-298 GPQKFVLNEAQAAFN
+298 GPQQFVLNESQARFN

-328 DKANKTFD
+328 DKQNKTFD

-358 WTNPETDI
+358 WTNPEIDV

-385 IAVAKNISAL
+385 IAVAKNISAM
-395 PSYPRPSV
+395 PSYPRPTV
-403 VRVQEA
+403 VRVTE

>member
-1 MAINMKEFL
+1 MAINIKEFL
-10 EDAQAGRAK
+10 EDVNTKRSAAVEAAK
-19 ALEIAQKEGLTPEE
+19 KEGLSPEKITE
-33 AAQRTHVFDMTADIV
+33 SVRKYDMMKDMV
-48 SKLNKQRTG
+48 GKLNKQNLSD
-57 GKHFSIKETI
+57 KHFSIKETI
-67 MTPDVVDLVPRII
+67 MTTDVVDLVPRII

-92 VISPFFTKIQAG
+92 VISPFFTKVQAG
-104 QTSGTVVVPIIGEL
+104 NTNGTVVVPIIGEL

-133 VEINTMEYSS
+133 VEINTLEYNS
-143 IEIRP
+143 IEVRP

-194 EHGHTVFN
+194 EHGHVVFD
-202 NALAAQQPDAAT
+202 NALAAQNPDAAT
-214 TGLGEDA
+214 TGLGEDSL
-221 MPNGT
+221 PNNT

-233 SMCLTLMANDKTP
+233 SMCLALMANDKTP

-277 NVHPFGTT
+277 NVNPFGTT

-298 GPQKFVLNEAQAAFN
+298 GPQQFVLNESQARFN

-328 DKANKTFD
+328 DKQNKTFD

-358 WTNPETDI
+358 WTNPEIDV

-385 IAVAKNISAL
+385 IAVAKNISAM
-395 PSYPRPSV
+395 PSYPRPTV
-403 VRVQEA
+403 VRVTE

>member
-1 MAINMKEFL
+1 MAINIKEFL
-10 EDAQAGRAK
+10 EDVNTKRSAAVEAAK
-19 ALEIAQKEGLTPEE
+19 KEGLSPEKITE
-33 AAQRTHVFDMTADIV
+33 SVKKYDMMKDMV
-48 SKLNKQRTG
+48 GKLNKQNLSD
-57 GKHFSIKETI
+57 KHFSIKETI
-67 MTPDVVDLVPRII
+67 MTTDVVDLVPRII

-92 VISPFFTKIQAG
+92 VISPFFTKVQAG
-104 QTSGTVVVPIIGEL
+104 NTNGTVVVPIIGEL

-133 VEINTMEYSS
+133 VEINTLEYNS
-143 IEIRP
+143 IEVRP

-194 EHGHTVFN
+194 EHGHVVFD
-202 NALAAQQPDAAT
+202 NALAAQNPDAAT
-214 TGLGEDA
+214 TGLGEDSL
-221 MPNGT
+221 PNNT
-226 LSVEDFM
+226 LSIEDFM
-233 SMCLTLMANDKTP
+233 SMCLALMANDKTP

-277 NVHPFGTT
+277 NVNPFGTT

-298 GPQKFVLNEAQAAFN
+298 GPQQFVLNESQARFN

-328 DKANKTFD
+328 DKQNKTFD

-358 WTNPETDI
+358 WTNPEIDV

-385 IAVAKNISAL
+385 IAVAKNISAM
-395 PSYPRPSV
+395 PSYPRPTV
-403 VRVQEA
+403 VRVTE

>member
-1 MAINMKEFL
+1 MAINIKEFL
-10 EDAQAGRAK
+10 EDVNTKRSAAVEAAK
-19 ALEIAQKEGLTPEE
+19 KEGLSPEKITE
-33 AAQRTHVFDMTADIV
+33 SVKKYDMMKDMV
-48 SKLNKQRTG
+48 GKLNKQNLSD
-57 GKHFSIKETI
+57 KHFSIKETI
-67 MTPDVVDLVPRII
+67 MTTDVVDLVPRII

-92 VISPFFTKIQAG
+92 VISPFFTKVQAG
-104 QTSGTVVVPIIGEL
+104 NTNGTVVVPIIGEL

-133 VEINTMEYSS
+133 VEINTLEYNS
-143 IEIRP
+143 IEVRP

-194 EHGHTVFN
+194 EHGHVVFD
-202 NALAAQQPDAAT
+202 NALAAQNPDAAT
-214 TGLGEDA
+214 TGLGEDSL
-221 MPNGT
+221 PNDT

-233 SMCLTLMANDKTP
+233 SMCLALMANDKTP

-277 NVHPFGTT
+277 NVNPFGTT

-298 GPQKFVLNEAQAAFN
+298 GPQQFVLNESQARFN

-328 DKANKTFD
+328 DKQNKTFD

-358 WTNPETDI
+358 WTNPEIDV

-385 IAVAKNISAL
+385 IAVAKNISAM
-395 PSYPRPSV
+395 PSYPRPTV
-403 VRVQEA
+403 VRVTE

>member
-1 MAINMKEFL
+1 MAINIKEFL
-10 EDAQAGRAK
+10 EDVNTKRSAAVEAAK
-19 ALEIAQKEGLTPEE
+19 KEGLSPEKITE
-33 AAQRTHVFDMTADIV
+33 SVKKYDMMKDMV
-48 SKLNKQRTG
+48 GKLNKQNLSD
-57 GKHFSIKETI
+57 KHFSIKETI
-67 MTPDVVDLVPRII
+67 MTTDVVDLVPRII

-92 VISPFFTKIQAG
+92 VISPFFTKVQAG
-104 QTSGTVVVPIIGEL
+104 NTNGTVVVPIIGEL

-133 VEINTMEYSS
+133 VEINTLEYNS
-143 IEIRP
+143 IEVRP

-194 EHGHTVFN
+194 ENGHVVFD
-202 NALAAQQPDAAT
+202 NALAAQNSDAAT
-214 TGLGEDA
+214 TGLGEDSL
-221 MPNGT
+221 PNNT

-233 SMCLTLMANDKTP
+233 SMCLALMANDKTP

-277 NVHPFGTT
+277 NVNPFGTT

-298 GPQKFVLNEAQAAFN
+298 GPQQFVLNESQARFN

-328 DKANKTFD
+328 DKQNKTFD

-358 WTNPETDI
+358 WTNPEIDV

-385 IAVAKNISAL
+385 IAVAKNISAM
-395 PSYPRPSV
+395 PSYPRPTV
-403 VRVQEA
+403 VRVTE

>member
-1 MAINMKEFL
+1 MAINIKEFL
-10 EDAQAGRAK
+10 EDVNTKRSAAVEAAK
-19 ALEIAQKEGLTPEE
+19 KEGLSPEKITE
-33 AAQRTHVFDMTADIV
+33 SVKKYDMMKDMV
-48 SKLNKQRTG
+48 GKLNKQNLSD
-57 GKHFSIKETI
+57 KHFSIKETI
-67 MTPDVVDLVPRII
+67 MTTDVVDLVPRII

-92 VISPFFTKIQAG
+92 VISPFFTKVQAG
-104 QTSGTVVVPIIGEL
+104 NTNGTVVVPIIGEL
-118 QAHEVAEGGAYNDEA
+118 QAPEVAEGGAYNDEA
-133 VEINTMEYSS
+133 VEINTLEYNS
-143 IEIRP
+143 IEVRP

-194 EHGHTVFN
+194 EHGHVVFD
-202 NALAAQQPDAAT
+202 NALAAQNPDAAT
-214 TGLGEDA
+214 TGLGEDSL
-221 MPNGT
+221 PNNT

-233 SMCLTLMANDKTP
+233 SMCLALMANDKTP

-277 NVHPFGTT
+277 NVNPFGTT

-298 GPQKFVLNEAQAAFN
+298 GPQQFVLNESQARFN

-328 DKANKTFD
+328 DKQNKTFD

-358 WTNPETDI
+358 WTNPEIDV

-385 IAVAKNISAL
+385 IAVAKNISAM
-395 PSYPRPSV
+395 PSYPRPTV
-403 VRVQEA
+403 VRVTE

>member
-1 MAINMKEFL
+1 MAINIKEFL
-10 EDAQAGRAK
+10 EDVNTKRSAAVEAAK
-19 ALEIAQKEGLTPEE
+19 KEGLSPEKITE
-33 AAQRTHVFDMTADIV
+33 SVKKYDMMKDMV
-48 SKLNKQRTG
+48 GKLNKQNLSD
-57 GKHFSIKETI
+57 KHFSIKETI
-67 MTPDVVDLVPRII
+67 MTTDVVDLVPRII

-92 VISPFFTKIQAG
+92 VISPFFTKVQAG
-104 QTSGTVVVPIIGEL
+104 NTNGTVVVPIIGEL

-133 VEINTMEYSS
+133 VEINTLEYNS
-143 IEIRP
+143 IEVRP

-194 EHGHTVFN
+194 EHGHVVFD
-202 NALAAQQPDAAT
+202 NALAAQNPDAAT
-214 TGLGEDA
+214 TGLGEDSL
-221 MPNGT
+221 PNNT

-233 SMCLTLMANDKTP
+233 SMCLALMANDKTP

-277 NVHPFGTT
+277 NVNPFGTT

-298 GPQKFVLNEAQAAFN
+298 GPQQFVLNESQARFN

-328 DKANKTFD
+328 DKQNKTFD

-358 WTNPETDI
+358 WTNPEIDV

-385 IAVAKNISAL
+385 IAVAKNISAM
-395 PSYPRPSV
+395 PSYPRPTV
-403 VRVQEA
+403 VRVTE

>member
-1 MAINMKEFL
+1 MAINIKEFL
-10 EDAQAGRAK
+10 EDVNTKRFAAVEAAK
-19 ALEIAQKEGLTPEE
+19 KEGLSPEKITE
-33 AAQRTHVFDMTADIV
+33 SVKKYDMMKDMV
-48 SKLNKQRTG
+48 GKLNKQNLSD
-57 GKHFSIKETI
+57 KHFSIKETI
-67 MTPDVVDLVPRII
+67 MTTDVVDLVPRII

-92 VISPFFTKIQAG
+92 VISPFFTKVQAG
-104 QTSGTVVVPIIGEL
+104 NTTGTVLVPIIGEL

-133 VEINTMEYSS
+133 VEINTLEYNS
-143 IEIRP
+143 IEVRP

-179 AMARYKDEWCAREFS
+179 SMARYKDEWCAREFS
-194 EHGHTVFN
+194 EHGHVVFD
-202 NALAAQQPDAAT
+202 NALAAQNPDAAT
-214 TGLGEDA
+214 TGLGEDSL
-221 MPNGT
+221 PNNT

-233 SMCLTLMANDKTP
+233 SMCLALMANDKTP

-277 NVHPFGTT
+277 NVNPFGTT

-298 GPQKFVLNEAQAAFN
+298 GPQQFVLNESQARFN

-328 DKANKTFD
+328 DKQNKTFD

-358 WTNPETDI
+358 WTNPEIDV

-385 IAVAKNISAL
+385 IAVAKNISAM
-395 PSYPRPSV
+395 PSYPRPTV
-403 VRVQEA
+403 VRVTE

>member
-1 MAINMKEFL
+1 MAINIKEFL
-10 EDAQAGRAK
+10 EDVNTKRSAAVEAAK
-19 ALEIAQKEGLTPEE
+19 KEGLSPEKITE
-33 AAQRTHVFDMTADIV
+33 SVRKYDMMKDMV
-48 SKLNKQRTG
+48 GKLNKQNLSD
-57 GKHFSIKETI
+57 KHFSIKETI
-67 MTPDVVDLVPRII
+67 MTTDVVDLVPRII

-92 VISPFFTKIQAG
+92 VISPFFTKVQAG
-104 QTSGTVVVPIIGEL
+104 NTNGTVVVPIIGEL

-133 VEINTMEYSS
+133 VEINTLEYNS
-143 IEIRP
+143 IEVRP

-164 SYWDIMEANLSRIGG
+164 SYWDIMEANLFRIGG

-194 EHGHTVFN
+194 EHGHIVFD
-202 NALAAQQPDAAT
+202 NALAAQNPDAAT
-214 TGLGEDA
+214 TGLGEDSL
-221 MPNGT
+221 PNNT

-233 SMCLTLMANDKTP
+233 SMCLALMANDKTP

-277 NVHPFGTT
+277 NVNPFGTT

-298 GPQKFVLNEAQAAFN
+298 GPQQFVLNESQARFN

-328 DKANKTFD
+328 DKQNKTFD

-358 WTNPETDI
+358 WTNPEIDV

-385 IAVAKNISAL
+385 IAVAKNISAM
-395 PSYPRPSV
+395 PSYPRPTV
-403 VRVQEA
+403 VRVTE